1 MYVVLRI
8 LRYIFSVLGLILAL
22 YGLMTK
28 DFSYSPYMIMFLGLM
43 FFVISLETFKKE
55 QKMYGWLYMV
65 IFLFSLF
72 VSLQSFI
79 LN

>member
-43 FFVISLETFKKE
+43 FFVISLETFKKI
-55 QKMYGWLYMV
+55 KKCMVGYTWSSFYFHYLYPFKV
-65 IFLFSLF
+65 LS
-72 VSLQSFI
+72 
-79 LN
+79 